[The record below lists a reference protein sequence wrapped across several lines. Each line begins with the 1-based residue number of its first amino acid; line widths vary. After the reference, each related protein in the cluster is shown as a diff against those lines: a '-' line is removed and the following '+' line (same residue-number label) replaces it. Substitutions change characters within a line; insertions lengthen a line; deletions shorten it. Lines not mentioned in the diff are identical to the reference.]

1 MDLGFWGTGLR
12 LPKIL
17 VHTSWAGAG
26 EAEERLP
33 WRVAR
38 GCALANSP
46 SVSCTRLEPCL
57 FQSPLH
63 PGSSTGT
70 IWEAPEAPS
79 LPEPESPE
87 LRPAPLQPPSSPAR
101 PVRDGTGTNT
111 SSAFI
116 VPLSPTG
123 QR

>member
-1 MDLGFWGTGLR
+1 MACGAWLCVRR
-12 LPKIL
+12 LP
-17 VHTSWAGAG
+17 VHELHQAGA
-26 EAEERLP
+26 
-33 WRVAR
+33 
-38 GCALANSP
+38 
-46 SVSCTRLEPCL
+46 T
-57 FQSPLH
+57 FQSPLY
-63 PGSSTGT
+63 PGSTMGT

-87 LRPAPLQPPSSPAR
+87 LRPAPLQPPSSLAP
-101 PVRDGTGTNT
+101 PVRDGTETNT